1 MAKVLMKGNE
11 AIAEAAIRAGCRYFF
26 GYPITPQNEIPEYL
40 SRELPRHGGRF
51 IQAESEVAAINMLH
65 GGASTGKRCM
75 TSSSACGISLKSE
88 GLSYIAAAEVPC
100 VVVDMSRLGPG
111 MGGMQPTQ
119 SSYRQATRSGGHGGY
134 RSIVFCPG
142 TIQEA
147 FDMMYDAFEAA
158 ERYRMI
164 SYIYADGLIGQVMEP
179 VELKKPVDL
188 NSLPE
193 IDWGMTGRHGRRKGN
208 YINSSMD
215 AERYERL
222 IHGKYATIREEMQR
236 WKAEDLD
243 DCDYVVT
250 AFGTVGRI
258 AEHAVKKFK
267 EKTGLKIGFI
277 RPLIAWPFPEKAYDE
292 IPESCRKVVVVEAND
307 GQMLED
313 VQITLQGR
321 FPIAFEGTYGSLIPS
336 VEQVSEMLDRQFGQE
351 VQ

>member
-1 MAKVLMKGNE
+1 MGKVLMKGNE

-40 SRELPRHGGRF
+40 SRELPRRGGVF

-65 GGASTGKRCM
+65 GGGSTGKRCM

-88 GLSYIAAAEVPC
+88 GISYIAAAEVPC
-100 VVVDMSRLGPG
+100 VIVDMSRLGPG

-119 SSYRQATRSGGHGGY
+119 SSYRQATRGGGHGGY

-147 FDMMYDAFEAA
+147 FDMMFDAFDAA
-158 ERYRMI
+158 DRYRMI

-179 VELKKPVDL
+179 VILRDPVDVEQ
-188 NSLPE
+188 LPKV
-193 IDWGMTGRHGRRKGN
+193 DWGMNGRHGRSKGN

-215 AERYERL
+215 PDRYERL
-222 IHGKYATIREEMQR
+222 IHEKYAKIKKEMQR
-236 WKAEDLD
+236 WKTTDLE

-258 AEHAVKKFK
+258 AEHAVKKYK
-267 EKTGLKIGFI
+267 EKTGLKIGFL
-277 RPLIAWPFPEKAYDE
+277 RPLIAWPFPEDGYAQ
-292 IPESCRKVVVVEAND
+292 IPESCKKVLVIEAND

-313 VQITLQGR
+313 VLITLRGR
-321 FPIAFEGTYGSLIPS
+321 FPVEFEGTYGSLIPS
-336 VEQVSEMLDRQFGQE
+336 VEQVTAMLERQFPQE
-351 VQ
+351 VE